1 MGCVLNLEVSGFLKP
16 KSASSLLRY
25 SMNLWSR
32 VCVCLLFTVSV
43 VSAQP
48 TGLSKSPSL
57 SADTPHS
64 VNQNRPFLL
73 SEAIKSVSLIYPVE
87 YYFESTHS
95 IEAPNINWE
104 NSVPWTLHQKK
115 TVSLGY
121 DERVLWLRIP
131 IRNLSKNSDWRLEFS
146 WPLFESIKVFYRQQ
160 SDSIYQ
166 HSLAVEQHRFPLFLL
181 DLNPNEEGV
190 ILIRITSE
198 DRIFAPLTLYQGD
211 WFDVENNEHLVI
223 IVFMI
228 GILLA
233 MALYNFL
240 LGFKTGDSTFIHYC
254 ASQAAIALTVMGMY
268 GVGAEF
274 IWPNTVAWSR
284 NMLYFAMT
292 AMPFWYGIFTI
303 SFLQLDKYAPQYAL
317 LIRRICYAWVW
328 VYLMTHFFMGE
339 LLSTLLKVF
348 MLASYLTNL
357 AAAIYCLNK
366 TALMARYHVVIFGLI
381 IIIALANILLVQ
393 GFISRNYFTSHL
405 VIFASAFEALLFS
418 FALGE
423 RMNILRQQNFQMV
436 ASSRIKSDFLSQM
449 SHEIRTPMNGIIGM
463 SELLSGTTLTG
474 QQSHY
479 NRVVRSS
486 GESLLTIVNDILD
499 FSKIEAD
506 KMEIESI
513 GLSINQLLSD
523 IVGGFYSLVKDRGIN
538 LYVQIDPA
546 VPDRLIG
553 DPTRIRQIIT
563 NLVSNAIK
571 FTEQGYV
578 LVTVSLYRVD
588 SRCLEFS
595 IQDTGCGI
603 PPEAIEK
610 LFSAF
615 TQVDESTTRKYGGT
629 GLGLA
634 ISRKLVG
641 LMAGEIDV
649 TSRKGKGS
657 NFFFRIPVIP
667 ADYQVVRVNPFNN
680 PSQTVIIWANGE
692 INDLLA
698 EYLINFNV
706 RIVRAKS
713 LRELFSLFGRST
725 KTTYLG
731 AIIDR
736 IKLEDVDFKKIEEF
750 ISLNQINSQS
760 RWIFLTSKATD
771 QCLGKHPSWIEM
783 TRWGL
788 VSRYYSFLIGEMD
801 VEPAPIERDFAAPKK
816 VLRILC
822 AEDNTV
828 NQLVIKGYAKKLGHE
843 LILVSNGEEA
853 VEAYTRGDN
862 DYDLLLMDC
871 EMPVMDGF
879 EATRSIRSYEQEND
893 KTVTPIIAITAHGF
907 AEQKDKCFN
916 AGMTDH
922 LAKPITLDGL
932 QKKLGQ
938 YVTRSEGQV

>member
-1 MGCVLNLEVSGFLKP
+1 M
-16 KSASSLLRY
+16 
-25 SMNLWSR
+25 

-43 VSAQP
+43 VNGQQTDISIRSDIRSDIHSDFASSINSNNSYLLREDIK
-48 TGLSKSPSL
+48 TASL
-57 SADTPHS
+57 T
-64 VNQNRPFLL
+64 
-73 SEAIKSVSLIYPVE
+73 YPVT
-87 YYFESTHS
+87 YYLESSQPVGAPS
-95 IEAPNINWE
+95 IHWE
-104 NSVPWTLHQKK
+104 DSVPWILHRDQ
-115 TVSLGY
+115 TVNLGY
-121 DERVLWLRIP
+121 DERVVWLRIP
-131 IRNLSKNSDWRLEFS
+131 VRNVSQNSDWRLEFS
-146 WPLFESIKVFYRQQ
+146 WPLYESIEVFYRQQ

-166 HSLAVEQHRFPLFLL
+166 QSVSVEQHRFPLFLL
-181 DLNPNEEGV
+181 DFNPHEEGV
-190 ILIRITSE
+190 ILIRMTSK
-198 DRIFAPLTLYQGD
+198 DRIFIPLTLYQGY
-211 WFDVENNEHLVI
+211 WFDVENNEHVVI
-223 IVFMI
+223 MVFVI

-240 LGFKTGDSTFIHYC
+240 LGFKTGDVTFIHYC
-254 ASQAAIALTVMGMY
+254 ASQAAIALMVMCVY
-268 GVGAEF
+268 GVGSEL
-274 IWPNTVAWSR
+274 IWPNSVAWSR
-284 NMLYFAMT
+284 NILYFAMT
-292 AMPFWYGIFTI
+292 AMPFWYGVFTI

-317 LIRRICYAWVW
+317 LIRQICYGWVLI
-328 VYLMTHFFMGE
+328 YLMTFFLMGE
-339 LLSTLLKVF
+339 ILSTLLKVF
-348 MLASYLTNL
+348 MLASYLTNF
-357 AAAIYCLNK
+357 AAAIYCLKK
-366 TALMARYHVVIFGLI
+366 TPLMARYHVAIFGLI
-381 IIIALANILLVQ
+381 ILIALVNILMIQ
-393 GFISRNYFTSHL
+393 GFVPRNYFTSHL
-405 VIFASAFEALLFS
+405 IVFASAFEALLFS

-423 RMNILRQQNFQMV
+423 RMNILRQQNFEMV

-474 QQSHY
+474 QQLHY

-506 KMEIESI
+506 KMEVESI
-513 GLSINQLLSD
+513 ELSINELLSD
-523 IVGGFYSLVKDRGIN
+523 IVGGFYSAVKDKGIN

-546 VPDRLIG
+546 VPDQLIG
-553 DPTRIRQIIT
+553 DPTRIRQIII

-578 LVTVSLYRVD
+578 LITVSLYRVD
-588 SRCLEFS
+588 SRCLDFS

-641 LMAGEIDV
+641 LMGGEIDV
-649 TSRKGKGS
+649 SSREGKGS

-667 ADYQVVRVNPFNN
+667 SGQEVVRVNPFANA
-680 PSQTVIIWANGE
+680 SKTVVVWANGDLNE
-692 INDLLA
+692 LLA

-706 RIVRAKS
+706 RVVRAKS
-713 LRELFSLFGRST
+713 LQELFSLFGRST
-725 KTTYLG
+725 KTIYLG

-736 IKLEDVDFKKIEEF
+736 IKLEDADFKKIEDF
-750 ISLNQINSQS
+750 ISLNRKNSQS

-771 QCLGKHPSWIEM
+771 QAVGKHSTWIEM

-788 VSRYYSFLIGEMD
+788 LSRFYLFLIGEMK
-801 VEPAPIERDFAAPKK
+801 VEVLQVEKEFAAPKK

-828 NQLVIKGYAKKLGHE
+828 NQLVIKGYVKKLGHE
-843 LILVSNGEEA
+843 LLLTNNGEEA
-853 VEAYTRGDN
+853 VEAYTSAEN

-879 EATRSIRSYEQEND
+879 EATRSIRSYEQKNN
-893 KTVTPIIAITAHGF
+893 KSVIPIIAITAHGF
-907 AEQKDKCFN
+907 AEQKEKCFN

-932 QKKLGQ
+932 QKKFDQ
-938 YVTRSEGQV
+938 YIKRNEGQN